1 MNQRAAAIIED
12 CRLTDSQRT
21 AILSGIAE
29 GKRVF
34 SQTMEHMPK
43 TSTQTYSPRF
53 LYELVNTHV
62 EESVLKN
69 SHLNLN
75 VENRKAGFYPYVV
88 VRDTERNIAALVLPI
103 PSSKEFEPCLFRG
116 DFAITNIDRLMAMG
130 VTEKDLDIDID
141 YQPSLPFGIEHLPF
155 GLIVSYGREKN
166 LVYEGALQPSQE
178 EWLFNEDVTEKAVVF
193 GGNVVSFP
201 RQVYDDTDISIG
213 LSETAL
219 QESERGIDAKNNLV

>member
-1 MNQRAAAIIED
+1 MNHCAAAIIED
-12 CRLTDSQRT
+12 CRLTDIQRT

-34 SQTMEHMPK
+34 SQTMERMPK
-43 TSTQTYSPRF
+43 TKTKTYTSKL

-62 EESVLKN
+62 EEAILKDPY
-69 SHLNLN
+69 LNLS
-75 VENRKAGFYPYVV
+75 VEHRMAGFYPYIV
-88 VRDTERNIAALVLPI
+88 VRDTARNIAALVLPI
-103 PSSKEFEPCLFRG
+103 PSDKEFEPCLFRG
-116 DFAITNIDRLMAMG
+116 DFAIANIDRLMAMG
-130 VTEKDLDIDID
+130 VTEEELDVDID

-155 GLIVSYGREKN
+155 GLIVSYDREKN
-166 LVYEGALQPSQE
+166 LVYEGALKPSQDG
-178 EWLFNEDVTEKAVVF
+178 WLFNENVTEKAVVG

-219 QESERGIDAKNNLV
+219 QESERGIDTKNNHV